1 MNEPEI
7 KIIEMIS
14 SAIYGRQMY
23 FYQDDGIWYNKCK
36 NKEMAT
42 EGILIDL
49 LYEVEYMAER
59 IEHDL

>member
-23 FYQDDGIWYNKCK
+23 FYQDDGIWYNK
-36 NKEMAT
+36 
-42 EGILIDL
+42 
-49 LYEVEYMAER
+49 
-59 IEHDL
+59 